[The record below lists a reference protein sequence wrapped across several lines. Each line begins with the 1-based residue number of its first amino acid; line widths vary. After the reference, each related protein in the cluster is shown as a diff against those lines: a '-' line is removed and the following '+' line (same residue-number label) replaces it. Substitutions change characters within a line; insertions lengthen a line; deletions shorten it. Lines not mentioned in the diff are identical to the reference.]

1 MVNHLDT
8 TFAALSDPTRRAIL
22 LRLIENETLTI
33 KELAEPF
40 AMSLVAVSKHIQVLE
55 RAELVIRTKSGRD
68 NFLCLNPLPLQAVR
82 DWLGFYETYWHQRF
96 DALESA
102 LAQKPRGKKAPRAVL
117 KQTSPKK
124 QSGTRHERSHKSR
137 QGNNK

>member
-22 LRLIENETLTI
+22 LRLIENDTLTI
-33 KELAEPF
+33 KELAVPF

-55 RAELVIRTKSGRD
+55 RADLVTRTKTGRD

-82 DWLGFYETYWHQRF
+82 DWLGFYETYWNQRF

-102 LAQKPRGKKAPRAVL
+102 LVQKARGKKAGRSRVKPV
-117 KQTSPKK
+117 SPEK
-124 QSGTRHERSHKSR
+124 SGTRHERSSKSR
-137 QGNNK
+137 QGNSK